1 VHVHHVACLLL
12 LLHRPG
18 LTAPSSTTTCTLHYH
33 TVAHTKKV
41 LRGQKAAS
49 IIIIIII
56 VVVVLHT
63 RLRIIIIAV
72 VTVSSTSFLNHVGIL
87 PSSHVRTRSRLALSR
102 FHSPAAL
109 SDAIHTSPNHIV
121 PPPFVIYIVTARQ
134 ACPFRP
140 ASTSTADFLFPSHI
154 TSPLHHHDHS

>member
-49 IIIIIII
+49 IIIIII